1 MSDINTDGF
10 SGSERG
16 LVKKILASCLE
27 GLPGASLSKRCEVSS
42 FVIQA
47 TAKELL
53 NGGYLKIGQYANGA
67 YPLYITTPWP
77 GKELLRLLI
86 IEEAW
91 EKCGAQLK

>member
-1 MSDINTDGF
+1 MSDIDTDNF
-10 SGSERG
+10 PDSERG

-27 GLPGASLSKRCEVSS
+27 GLSGASLSKRCEVPS

-47 TAKELL
+47 AAKELL
-53 NGGYLKIGQYANGA
+53 KGGYLKIGQCGNGA
-67 YPLYITTPWP
+67 YPFYITTPWP

-91 EKCGAQLK
+91 EKCGG